1 MWCRLDEQ
9 LNSYILHIQ
18 GCKVILAPLF
28 KLLHLKIQFSSFFF
42 VLHHTH
48 LLSCVQLLLLLVSF
62 IHFSDT
68 QVLLTFQ
75 NIGRNCFFRYFIIR
89 CAYTCVQLTRSFLL
103 SKICFFKSF
112 NLKIS
117 NLVKPSVF
125 SITQIHDLVNS
136 TSRSMILF
144 K

>member
-28 KLLHLKIQFSSFFF
+28 KLLHLKIQFSSFL
-42 VLHHTH
+42 LHHTH
-48 LLSCVQLLLLLVSF
+48 LLSCVQLLLLLVRF

-75 NIGRNCFFRYFIIR
+75 NIGRNCFFQYFIIR
-89 CAYTCVQLTRSFLL
+89 CAYTCVQLTRSFPL

-112 NLKIS
+112 ILKIS
-117 NLVKPSVF
+117 NPVKPSVL
-125 SITQIHDLVNS
+125 SITYIHDLVNS

>member
-28 KLLHLKIQFSSFFF
+28 KLLHLKIQFSSFCITSYPSTK
-42 VLHHTH
+42 LCAIT
-48 LLSCVQLLLLLVSF
+48 LILVRF
-62 IHFSDT
+62 IHFLDT

-89 CAYTCVQLTRSFLL
+89 CAYTCVQLTRSFPL

-112 NLKIS
+112 ILKIS
-117 NLVKPSVF
+117 NPVKPSVL